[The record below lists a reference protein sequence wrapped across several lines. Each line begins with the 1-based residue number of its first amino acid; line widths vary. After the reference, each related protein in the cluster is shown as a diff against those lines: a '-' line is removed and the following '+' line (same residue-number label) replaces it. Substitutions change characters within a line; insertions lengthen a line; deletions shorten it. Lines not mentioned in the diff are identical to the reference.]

1 MGGTGDSQRV
11 AGRAALDGPSRHQ
24 FQTSIYGD
32 TRRWVGWVARG
43 CVRIGSHSGGQ
54 RDGQAAPATPAA
66 AHRSLRPTSATP
78 VAIPSLQQPP
88 ITPTPHTI
96 PVHPHKRVAFAELA
110 IIG

>member
-32 TRRWVGWVARG
+32 IRRWVGWVARG

-66 AHRSLRPTSATP
+66 AHHSH
-78 VAIPSLQQPP
+78 
-88 ITPTPHTI
+88 PHTI
-96 PVHPHKRVAFAELA
+96 PTHPHKRVAFAELA